1 VAISCSNCAC
11 RPMYATA
18 VIEIGGLVV
27 VNLVVFWFN
36 GRVNTQTIP
45 TVAEVQNSPF
55 ERPQGQT
62 WLWISNR

>member
-1 VAISCSNCAC
+1 
-11 RPMYATA
+11 MYATA

-55 ERPQGQT
+55 ERTQGQT